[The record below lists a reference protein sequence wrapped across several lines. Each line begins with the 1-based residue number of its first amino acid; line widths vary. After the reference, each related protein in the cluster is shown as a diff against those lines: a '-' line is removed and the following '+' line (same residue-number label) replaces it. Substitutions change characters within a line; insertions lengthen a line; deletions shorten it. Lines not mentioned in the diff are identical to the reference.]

1 MLHIIIMFHKHYHV
15 SIGFMG
21 TRDYVAFHVSI
32 NDGQRFLSHPQE
44 NDYFHVCVHG
54 ATNL

>member
-21 TRDYVAFHVSI
+21 IRDYVAFHVSI
-32 NDGQRFLSHPQE
+32 NDGQRFLSHPQK